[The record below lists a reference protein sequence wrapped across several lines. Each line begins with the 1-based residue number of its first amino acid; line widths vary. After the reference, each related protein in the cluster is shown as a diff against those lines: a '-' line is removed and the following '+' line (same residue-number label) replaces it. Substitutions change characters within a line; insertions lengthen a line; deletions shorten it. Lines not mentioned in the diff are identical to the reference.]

1 MLSQPAAIHDDHLER
16 RLDVLRWP
24 NSYACGLASTI
35 RDLTYSQ
42 LSQYWVL
49 VILGVVSRFVKE
61 CEPADDSRRLA
72 LARSVNAE

>member
-35 RDLTYSQ
+35 RDLPYSQ
-42 LSQYWVL
+42 LSQYRVL
-49 VILGVVSRFVKE
+49 VILGVVSRFLKG
-61 CEPADDSRRLA
+61 CEPADHSRRLA
-72 LARSVNAE
+72 LVRSVDAE